1 MWEYF
6 VENFKIKNIFIK
18 TQTNGTSSD
27 NGWQRVTISAN
38 FSFFKKNKKEPT
50 TKHPK
55 ENSLNIENDL
65 WRRPIE
71 LGKKQAFK
79 NKY

>member
-1 MWEYF
+1 M
-6 VENFKIKNIFIK
+6 
-18 TQTNGTSSD
+18 
-27 NGWQRVTISAN
+27 TILAN
-38 FSFFKKNKKEPT
+38 FSFLKKNKKEPT

-55 ENSLNIENDL
+55 ENFLNIDNDL

-79 NKY
+79 KKY

>member
-1 MWEYF
+1 M
-6 VENFKIKNIFIK
+6 
-18 TQTNGTSSD
+18 
-27 NGWQRVTISAN
+27 TILAN
-38 FSFFKKNKKEPT
+38 FSFLKKNKKEPT

-55 ENSLNIENDL
+55 ENFLNIENDL

-79 NKY
+79 KKY